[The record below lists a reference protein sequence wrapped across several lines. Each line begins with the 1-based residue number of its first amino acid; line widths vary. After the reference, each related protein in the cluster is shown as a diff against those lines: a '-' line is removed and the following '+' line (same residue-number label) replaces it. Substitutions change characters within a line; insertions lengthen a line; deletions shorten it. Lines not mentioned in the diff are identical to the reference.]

1 MINAEFY
8 LKNDVFIG
16 FSVKGHAGY
25 KDFGFDICCAS
36 VTSAVQLTANA
47 ITEILKVSAS
57 VGAFENEIKLTL
69 LDINCKSA
77 IAFIQA
83 LRLQLELLAN
93 DYEGHIRV
101 SDTEL

>member
-1 MINAEFY
+1 GF
-8 LKNDVFIG
+8 ND
-16 FSVKGHAGY
+16 Y
-25 KDFGFDICCAS
+25 GFDVCCAS

-47 ITEILKVSAS
+47 ITEILKVKAS

-69 LDINCKSA
+69 PDVSCKSA
-77 IAFIQA
+77 MSFIQA

-93 DYEGHIRV
+93 DYEGNIRV